1 MGEGKRAV
9 VGSHE
14 YISRGQSPSEMAD
27 QDPRSPE
34 GGPTEGTQRTQ
45 GHDISTKDWRL
56 QMRRGYTRGS
66 LGLNPRDKTSLFQC
80 CFKGTSVLP

>member
-1 MGEGKRAV
+1 MGEGKRVV

-14 YISRGQSPSEMAD
+14 HISRGQSPSEMAD

-56 QMRRGYTRGS
+56 QMKRGYT
-66 LGLNPRDKTSLFQC
+66 RDKTSLLQC
-80 CFKGTSVLP
+80 CFKGTSVLPYMPSGLPP